1 MTAPNEP
8 DEPPRVAAARFYFGR
23 ALTIIGLAGLLIC
36 HFLLISKT
44 LAVDADGTVRTLGY
58 GDMQLHLAHVTNF
71 AARPFDFQDPLVFGA
86 PLQYPFAI
94 NYLSGWLL
102 RLTGRLEFS
111 VLFPV
116 LILAAANLMLA
127 YFLYRRLTASAG
139 WAVWALMLFLFGSGF
154 GAWNSITETYRQ
166 GQSFHEHLTQRIAD
180 RTSTMVRLDAKYPDQ
195 SIVYGAPINLAFFD
209 QRAFFAG
216 FFLFLITLTL
226 LGGERLGRWRVLGA
240 GLAIGMLPLAHTHS
254 FIALALALV
263 IWWGTELRRRNRAQA
278 RAIFTAGIIGAV
290 LAAPQLIYLIRAKQI
305 FTGARPF
312 LHWRLGWMV
321 PEGIGRITH
330 DGNGIGFG
338 RWLQF
343 LWVNLGVLPLLFL
356 AMLAVLSWRRWRSGQ
371 QMEKPDVISN
381 TPSLPLAALCAVALF
396 VIVNL
401 VQFQPWDFDNNKL
414 LVYAQFFAAPLA
426 SLFLRV
432 LWQRGGILC
441 ELAVN
446 VLIIAA
452 LLSGMLDTVPRLLAP
467 RREMTAIFNN
477 DDVALARFVKEKI
490 PEGSLILT
498 PAHRTN
504 PVLSLA
510 GRPALLGSP
519 SWLWTWGVPFEQREQ
534 EIKRFYATPAQSDLP
549 SRYPIRYVV
558 LDDTARR
565 EYGAQTAV
573 FDERFTRIFQH
584 GMYSVYQL

>member
-1 MTAPNEP
+1 
-8 DEPPRVAAARFYFGR
+8 
-23 ALTIIGLAGLLIC
+23 
-36 HFLLISKT
+36 
-44 LAVDADGTVRTLGY
+44 
-58 GDMQLHLAHVTNF
+58 
-71 AARPFDFQDPLVFGA
+71 
-86 PLQYPFAI
+86 
-94 NYLSGWLL
+94 
-102 RLTGRLEFS
+102 
-111 VLFPV
+111 
-116 LILAAANLMLA
+116 
-127 YFLYRRLTASAG
+127 
-139 WAVWALMLFLFGSGF
+139 
-154 GAWNSITETYRQ
+154 
-166 GQSFHEHLTQRIAD
+166 
-180 RTSTMVRLDAKYPDQ
+180 
-195 SIVYGAPINLAFFD
+195 
-209 QRAFFAG
+209 
-216 FFLFLITLTL
+216 
-226 LGGERLGRWRVLGA
+226 
-240 GLAIGMLPLAHTHS
+240 
-254 FIALALALV
+254 
-263 IWWGTELRRRNRAQA
+263 
-278 RAIFTAGIIGAV
+278 
-290 LAAPQLIYLIRAKQI
+290 
-305 FTGARPF
+305 
-312 LHWRLGWMV
+312 MV

-356 AMLAVLSWRRWRSGQ
+356 AMLAVWGWRRWRSGQ

-381 TPSLPLAALCAVALF
+381 TPSLSLAALCAVALF

-426 SLFLRV
+426 ALFLRV

-452 LLSGMLDTVPRLLAP
+452 LLSGMLDTVPRLLVP